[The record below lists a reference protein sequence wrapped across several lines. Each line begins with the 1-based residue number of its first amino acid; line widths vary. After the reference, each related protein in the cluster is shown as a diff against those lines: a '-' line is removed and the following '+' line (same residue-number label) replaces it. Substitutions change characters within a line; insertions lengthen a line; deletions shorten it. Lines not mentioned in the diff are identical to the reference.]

1 VYLQDENVTVK
12 EYSTVLFLTLN
23 ETLIGFLKHFVPP
36 SVIDLVAPF
45 DKGIPFCRQLKPSN
59 K

>member
-1 VYLQDENVTVK
+1 MHGTLNSYENRAIICP
-12 EYSTVLFLTLN
+12 LN
-23 ETLIGFLKHFVPP
+23 ETSISFPKNFVPP

-45 DKGIPFCRQLKPSN
+45 DKGIPFCGHLEPMN